1 MRIESPAPSGGE
13 QNGFDLTDDVF
24 GDGAASNVPLESA
37 GTDSDVGDDS
47 GLAAL
52 DFDDL
57 VNQPLGSDDVSFS
70 FDELSSVDTRGE
82 SHSSE
87 GPLLPSE
94 TSQPA
99 TQVLTDSSGETDEAS
114 SSAQPTGD
122 SEAKTFAYL
131 ARSRIGSRIARAHCV
146 DS

>member
-1 MRIESPAPSGGE
+1 MMCLEMALPS
-13 QNGFDLTDDVF
+13 D
-24 GDGAASNVPLESA
+24 APLEPA

-87 GPLLPSE
+87 GAARASE

-114 SSAQPTGD
+114 SLCATRG
-122 SEAKTFAYL
+122 
-131 ARSRIGSRIARAHCV
+131 
-146 DS
+146 